1 MSVTAEQIKALRDAT
16 GISFASCKKA
26 LVEANGNE
34 KLAHEILRKKGEDKA
49 ASMSTRTT
57 NQGIIGSYIHTNMK
71 IGVLV
76 DIRSETDFVAKN
88 EEFQALARDIAMHV
102 AAMNP
107 RWKSSE
113 EVSLEVLAKEREIW
127 TAQLANEGKPE
138 AIVSKILE
146 GKEKKFREENALL
159 TQPFVKNPEIT
170 VGELIRSVMTK
181 VGENIQLM
189 KFVRFEI

>member
-34 KLAHEILRKKGEDKA
+34 KLAHEILRKKGEAKA
-49 ASMSTRTT
+49 AGMSARTT
-57 NQGIIGSYIHTNMK
+57 NQGVIGSYVHTNAK

-76 DIRSETDFVAKN
+76 DLRCETDFVAKN
-88 EEFQALARDIAMHV
+88 EEFQMLARDIAMHV

-113 EVSLEVLAKEREIW
+113 EVDSEVLAQEKEIW
-127 TAQLANEGKPE
+127 TAQLANEGKPS
-138 AIVSKILE
+138 AIIEKILE
-146 GKEKKFREENALL
+146 GKEKKFREENSLL
-159 TQPFVKNPEIT
+159 SQPFVKNPEIM
-170 VGELIRSVMTK
+170 VGDLIRSTM
-181 VGENIQLM
+181 
-189 KFVRFEI
+189 